1 MTCFQF
7 LQNYSDFFIAI
18 WRTWLCWVCI
28 HVTSWHSSSLSLISS
43 VIEVELVIFFSVCHD
58 LVYANCPYQNT
69 ILPNHQTPGSQT
81 DQFLNFRFYL
91 FLGPDHSCHSW
102 FFLVLNDKYHVF
114 FWSKTE
120 IFYMQLRALTWFV
133 EFSLY

>member
-1 MTCFQF
+1 MF
-7 LQNYSDFFIAI
+7 S
-18 WRTWLCWVCI
+18 
-28 HVTSWHSSSLSLISS
+28 ISS
-43 VIEVELVIFFSVCHD
+43 KLLWFFYYHLKNFALLGLHPCYFLTLFFTFTNIICRRSWVGDFFSVCHD

-69 ILPNHQTPGSQT
+69 ILLNHQTPESQA

-91 FLGPDHSCHSW
+91 FLGPDQSCHSW

-114 FWSKTE
+114 FWNKTE